1 MRRVKGE
8 RESVWW
14 AKALDPVLKRG
25 EGYWSMLWVFSFLSG
40 FFFFSWALEFYRDAA
55 AQAESGRQ
63 PHLTF

>member
-1 MRRVKGE
+1 M
-8 RESVWW
+8 WW

-40 FFFFSWALEFYRDAA
+40 FFFFSWALEFYRDPA